1 MTTPQATSSEA
12 APDAASDTASVEL
25 APQFPVLDT
34 LRAVGALAV
43 LTTHTSFQT
52 GEYLGNGVWGT
63 LLARLDV
70 GVAIFFVLS
79 GFLLSRPYLARR
91 ALGRPAPDLGTYY
104 EKRALRIM
112 PVYLVAVVVAYA
124 FVSGNEGAGVRDW
137 LASFLLL
144 DSFVGK
150 SLPYGLTHMWSL
162 AVEASFYLVL
172 PALMFVVDRTSRR
185 ARGVALL
192 LLTLVVLDLTWLTL
206 APTVDDRVAGAPN
219 LWLPAYLTWF
229 AAGIGMAYVHVE
241 RQRGTGS
248 RVVRQVVAL
257 GNQPGV
263 CWALAAGLL
272 LVAATPLAGPTLL
285 EAPTVAESITKHL
298 LYALVGT
305 ILVLSGVFT
314 VPGTFR
320 AVMSSRPLRHLG
332 HISYSVFCIHLA
344 LLAGAFELTGIEV
357 FTGHGLRIWS
367 TTLVLSLVASEVL
380 YRVVEL
386 PALRLKGRL
395 RRGESRTTSTSS
407 PETTATTT

>member
-1 MTTPQATSSEA
+1 MGTRDAVR
-12 APDAASDTASVEL
+12 PDASTVEL

-91 ALGRPAPDLGTYY
+91 ALGRPSPDLGTYY

-124 FVSGNEGAGVRDW
+124 FVSGNEGAPAKDW
-137 LASFLLL
+137 LVSFLLL
-144 DSFVGK
+144 DSFVDK

-162 AVEASFYLVL
+162 AVEASFYLIL
-172 PALMFVVDRTSRR
+172 PALMFLVSRTGLR
-185 ARGVALL
+185 ARRVGFLL
-192 LLTLVVLDLTWLTL
+192 MSMAALDLVWLAL
-206 APTVDDRVAGAPN
+206 APTVDDHVAGAPN
-219 LWLPAYLTWF
+219 LWLPAYLIWF
-229 AAGIGMAYVHVE
+229 AAGIGLAYVHVQH
-241 RQRGTGS
+241 QRGTVS
-248 RVVRQVVAL
+248 RVVRHVVTL

-263 CWALAAGLL
+263 CWSLAAGLL
-272 LVAATPLAGPTLL
+272 LVAATPLGGPTLL

-298 LYALVGT
+298 LYASVGT
-305 ILVLSGVFT
+305 LLVLSGVFT

-320 AVMSSRPLRHLG
+320 AAMSSRPLRHLG
-332 HISYSVFCIHLA
+332 HISYSVFCIHLS
-344 LLAGAFELTGIEV
+344 LLAAAFELTGIGV

-395 RRGESRTTSTSS
+395 RRGESSASRTSN
-407 PETTATTT
+407 PESTATTR